1 VNTNVF
7 TLIMEEITVNV
18 SHVYYSEFSELG
30 RTKSGKRAGVKPV
43 RTQAT
48 KKTAKGKCP
57 SGKLRLKD
65 HKDAVRTL
73 HKAKTAG
80 QIELAMN
87 GATNRQ
93 ETRTYFCGMCKGH
106 HLTSKREWT
115 TFTGPVAA

>member
-1 VNTNVF
+1 MIPQVI
-7 TLIMEEITVNV
+7 L
-18 SHVYYSEFSELG
+18 FSLFLQLLWAIL
-30 RTKSGKRAGVKPV
+30 KAPDFLLA
-43 RTQAT
+43 QA
-48 KKTAKGKCP
+48 KKTAKGECP
-57 SGKLRLKD
+57 SGRLRLKD

>member
-1 VNTNVF
+1 VKS
-7 TLIMEEITVNV
+7 I
-18 SHVYYSEFSELG
+18 HVDYNEFPEFG
-30 RTKSGKRAGVKPV
+30 RTKSGKRAAVKAD
-43 RTQAT
+43 RTQT
-48 KKTAKGKCP
+48 MKKSPKGKCP
-57 SGKLRLKD
+57 TGKLRLKD

-73 HKAKTAG
+73 HKAKAAG